1 MKKNIN
7 NKININEKENKNSN
21 YNNKYLIEIIINN
34 KIKVFKIEN
43 NEKI

>member
-34 KIKVFKIEN
+34 KIKVFKN
-43 NEKI
+43 RK